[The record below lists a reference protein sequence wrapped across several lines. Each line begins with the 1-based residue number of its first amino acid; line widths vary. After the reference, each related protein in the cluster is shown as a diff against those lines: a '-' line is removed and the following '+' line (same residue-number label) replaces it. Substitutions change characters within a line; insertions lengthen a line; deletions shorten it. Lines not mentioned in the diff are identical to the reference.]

1 MSTTTA
7 RLGALAAALL
17 CCTLLV
23 SSASAFTVSVG
34 AGAIECF
41 MDDVKTGEKVLGGFN
56 VLSGGQLDIDVKV
69 LDPQN
74 KAVYAENKE
83 MSGTFTFVASQ
94 TGLYFIC
101 FSNQMSSYTT
111 KIVNFHMHVGSTLGA
126 HQVAKKDHLTG
137 LETSVLTLSEGMTF
151 LKDEMDYLK
160 TRERMH
166 RDSASFCTADSFCL
180 LFFCITHLALDFLS
194 LDLLAARKT
203 MAVDGGFACFIRYLV
218 SMLFPLSLTWLL
230 HFLSC
235 CRRSGIFF
243 SPACSQ
249 REHQLARHVVV
260 SVGEHCTWPR

>member
-1 MSTTTA
+1 MSTSGVAGLAASRASCRAWHGSAPGFCRRILDGVMTAHGTTVKAKNFEHVALLVLAAMSTTTT
-7 RLGALAAALL
+7 RLCALAAALL
-17 CCTLLV
+17 CCALLA

-160 TRERMH
+160 TRERLH
-166 RDSASFCTADSFCL
+166 RDSASSRTALIHFCA
-180 LFFCITHLALDFLS
+180 FFISRFHLEIRL
-194 LDLLAARKT
+194 
-203 MAVDGGFACFIRYLV
+203 GF
-218 SMLFPLSLTWLL
+218 T
-230 HFLSC
+230 
-235 CRRSGIFF
+235 RSG
-243 SPACSQ
+243 
-249 REHQLARHVVV
+249 HGNGHL
-260 SVGEHCTWPR
+260 